1 MHCYNLYLYNFFYD
15 KDTINRFHC
24 IKYRIEIKI
33 KLTLKLSNLIEIV
46 AHAYESNIAGDEFL
60 MNYVARYKF
69 LWTEAF

>member
-1 MHCYNLYLYNFFYD
+1 M
-15 KDTINRFHC
+15 
-24 IKYRIEIKI
+24 